1 MNKSSAKKTGRIGVL
16 LAVAVGTAM
25 STAQPATAGPGEP
38 SVMVQTVGR
47 EIIVSVSRGFAAGG
61 VPDPNCTPTVREAS
75 FGGAPQFDWSP
86 PTVSEAVASG
96 ATPNAT
102 NRSTVTV
109 PRDGTYAV
117 GAVCR
122 DPWGQFFAP
131 AIAVQ
136 VGNPAPVGPGI
147 ETTLWSQPIPIPTQ
161 ITRAISITV
170 HNSGS
175 GGPCGAA
182 VKQVAGLGNFEFQ
195 SSTPEQFADP
205 GTSRTMSAIQPGPGT
220 YAVVGMCG
228 STPSYPP
235 VFLFVP

>member
-1 MNKSSAKKTGRIGVL
+1 M
-16 LAVAVGTAM
+16 
-25 STAQPATAGPGEP
+25 
-38 SVMVQTVGR
+38 MVQTVGR
-47 EIIVSVSRGFAAGG
+47 EIIITVNRAFNAGG
-61 VPDPNCTPTVREAS
+61 RPDPNCTPTVREAS

-86 PTVSEAVASG
+86 PTASEAIANG
-96 ATPNAT
+96 GTPNAT
-102 NRSTVTV
+102 NRSTVVV

-131 AIAVQ
+131 ATAVQ
-136 VGNPAPVGPGI
+136 IGSRPQVGPSI
-147 ETTLWSQPIPIPTQ
+147 ETMLWTQPFPIPTEV
-161 ITRAISITV
+161 TRAISVTV

-175 GGPCGAA
+175 DGPCGAA
-182 VKQVAGLGNFEFQ
+182 VKQVAGIGSFEFQ

-205 GTSRTMSAIQPGPGT
+205 GTSRTMSAVQPGPGT